1 MGAITDQNV
10 RIIPQIG
17 SYPKTI
23 NLVFLKLWNQ
33 DIPKGSIK
41 YGLAC
46 ELMLDRYWGVNAL
59 IVIGW
64 YWRVPRKK
72 YMERGL
78 MRTDHDKTKSKS
90 CSTIKFVIK
99 YCSK

>member
-1 MGAITDQNV
+1 MGAISDQTV

-17 SYPKTI
+17 SYPDTI
-23 NLVFLKLWNQ
+23 NLVFLKLGTKIFQ
-33 DIPKGSIK
+33 KGSIK

-64 YWRVPRKK
+64 YWRIPRKK

-90 CSTIKFVIK
+90 FNTIKFVIK